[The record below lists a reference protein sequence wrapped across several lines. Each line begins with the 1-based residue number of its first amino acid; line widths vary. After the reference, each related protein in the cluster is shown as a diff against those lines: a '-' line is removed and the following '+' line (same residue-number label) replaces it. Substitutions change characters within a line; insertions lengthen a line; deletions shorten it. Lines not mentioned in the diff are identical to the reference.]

1 MLKYKR
7 VLFKVSGESL
17 MGDKPFGHDMN
28 AIKKTCEEIVSIHK
42 AGAEISVVVGG
53 GNIFRGVS
61 ATSEIMDRASAD
73 YMGMLATVM
82 NGIAFGQSGSARY
95 IKSKR
100 SFDIAYTIE
109 DNVFKHNGVQLQIE
123 DIRPSEEYV

>member
-42 AGAEISVVVGG
+42 AGAEISIVVGG
-53 GNIFRGVS
+53 ENIFRGVS
-61 ATSEIMDRASAD
+61 STWEC
-73 YMGMLATVM
+73 
-82 NGIAFGQSGSARY
+82 
-95 IKSKR
+95 
-100 SFDIAYTIE
+100 
-109 DNVFKHNGVQLQIE
+109 
-123 DIRPSEEYV
+123 